1 MASVRTFVFDAIE
14 SFCVWYFAV
23 CCQEDLGT
31 EYLIQPVGRA
41 EDEEDASDFEPN
53 NESDVDEDIDDE
65 EEEEEANDDDAGRVE
80 ASSKRRRP
88 STDGAVRNGEDDDD
102 ERPSK
107 R

>member
-53 NESDVDEDIDDE
+53 NESDVDEDID
-65 EEEEEANDDDAGRVE
+65 EEEEANDDDDDAGRVE

>member
-1 MASVRTFVFDAIE
+1 VASVRAFLFNAIE

-53 NESDVDEDIDDE
+53 NESEVDEDI
-65 EEEEEANDDDAGRVE
+65 EEEEEANDDDDVGRVE

-102 ERPSK
+102 DDERPSK